1 MIQQATEKCGDMII
15 MIKPGNGG
23 SSYKLFT
30 ITKAW
35 RIAPRSIGLAS
46 YLGRASKNESLLAT

>member
-30 ITKAW
+30 ITKA
-35 RIAPRSIGLAS
+35 
-46 YLGRASKNESLLAT
+46 